1 MPGKASVINNRTPVR
16 EIAAA
21 EQQFYCLWW
30 ETHPTQT
37 TEQLFGSGIQVQK
50 RKKEIRH
57 EYKNKKLKVRFV
69 IV

>member
-30 ETHPTQT
+30 ETHPPKT

-50 RKKEIRH
+50 KAGETP
-57 EYKNKKLKVRFV
+57 
-69 IV
+69 